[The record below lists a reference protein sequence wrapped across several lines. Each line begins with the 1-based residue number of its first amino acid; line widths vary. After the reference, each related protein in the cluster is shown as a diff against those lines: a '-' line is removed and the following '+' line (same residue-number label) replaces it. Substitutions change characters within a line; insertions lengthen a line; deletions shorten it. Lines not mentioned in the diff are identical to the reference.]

1 MRAFGDGEIGDAVIY
16 RQRPEAG
23 RHRLRVRRAV
33 LHLGD
38 LGVRIGLACPVIVR
52 EHLALALA
60 VEPYE
65 IVDRRGVSTPLSLAI
80 RVSISRSV
88 SPLSRRLIA
97 IAAPLEAMDQA
108 LAS

>member
-1 MRAFGDGEIGDAVIY
+1 MKRSGHSLSVDCAAQIRIGET
-16 RQRPEAG
+16 
-23 RHRLRVRRAV
+23 RRAV

-52 EHLALALA
+52 ELLALALA

-80 RVSISRSV
+80 RVSISRLV